1 MIMIELAKGLCE
13 NVFNNY
19 EHLKMA
25 ERGIY
30 SCAAE
35 LIHELFTGE
44 EGEQILENIMDG
56 ELCNHSL
63 DNRNEW
69 DSNTWEHWTL
79 DKMQIEN
86 SHVFLIYH
94 NEVGA
99 EFRER
104 LEHTDIV
111 FLGAIVQ
118 YIKRELD
125 KIEN

>member
-1 MIMIELAKGLCE
+1 MIEYAKGDCE
-13 NVFNNY
+13 NIFKNY
-19 EHLKMA
+19 EDLKMA
-25 ERGIY
+25 VRGIY
-30 SCAAE
+30 SCAE
-35 LIHELFTGE
+35 KLIHELFLDE
-44 EGEQILENIMDG
+44 EGEEVLENIMDG

-63 DNRNEW
+63 DNRSEC
-69 DSNTWEHWTL
+69 DPNTWEHWTL

-111 FLGAIVQ
+111 FLEAVVK
-118 YIKRELD
+118 YIKKELD

>member
-1 MIMIELAKGLCE
+1 MIEYAKGDCE
-13 NVFNNY
+13 NIFKNY
-19 EHLKMA
+19 EDLKMA

-30 SCAAE
+30 SCAVK
-35 LIHELFTGE
+35 LIHELFMDE

-56 ELCNHSL
+56 ELYNHSL
-63 DNRNEW
+63 DNRS
-69 DSNTWEHWTL
+69 DVSDPNTWEDWML
-79 DKMQIEN
+79 DELQIEN

-111 FLGAIVQ
+111 FLEEVIK
-118 YIKRELD
+118 YIKKELD